1 MELKEK
7 IAHLKNKYK
16 TTASRPFR
24 KLIKILIITA
34 IIGCVIGAVLWW
46 DYKYNSTDSFATR
59 LQGIVSYICLVLGGI
74 ALVSLLGIILVKLL
88 LKIRRN
94 FTTKYKENKKELRA
108 SKKLYRNML
117 KEKAKYLELLE
128 DKIIEQID
136 EEIEKFEKEKNR
148 LSTKSTSLAFKR
160 LDVVRSINDQ
170 LIFIANL
177 ALKAKDTYLAISSNY
192 YEFLDKR
199 DWENLDLVIYFLE
212 TKRADSLKEA
222 LQLVDRK
229 KDLEEI
235 KGLIITASNSVK
247 DTISNNTAKLAGFL
261 GSCFNHL
268 ASQISSENKKIQ
280 IIIEKYNIKL
290 SNLNPKPDYVHF
302 LLTTQKTISLALI
315 AKINTPSTKLMQDTN
330 YMYNLAMQ
338 YEDK

>member
-1 MELKEK
+1 
-7 IAHLKNKYK
+7 
-16 TTASRPFR
+16 
-24 KLIKILIITA
+24 
-34 IIGCVIGAVLWW
+34 
-46 DYKYNSTDSFATR
+46 
-59 LQGIVSYICLVLGGI
+59 
-74 ALVSLLGIILVKLL
+74 
-88 LKIRRN
+88 
-94 FTTKYKENKKELRA
+94 
-108 SKKLYRNML
+108 ML

-136 EEIEKFEKEKNR
+136 EEIEKLEKEKNR
-148 LSTKSTSLAFKR
+148 LSTKSASLAFKR

-170 LIFIANL
+170 LIYIANL
-177 ALKAKDTYLAISSNY
+177 ALKAKATYLAISRNY

-212 TKRADSLKEA
+212 MKRADNLKEV

-268 ASQISSENKKIQ
+268 ASQISSENNKIQ
-280 IIIEKYNIKL
+280 IIIEKDNIKL
-290 SNLNPKPDYVHF
+290 SNLNPKPDYAHF
-302 LLTTQKTISLALI
+302 LKNKKKTIGLALI

>member
-1 MELKEK
+1 MAELKEK

-94 FTTKYKENKKELRA
+94 FTTKYKDNKKELRV

-136 EEIEKFEKEKNR
+136 EEIEKLEKEKNR
-148 LSTKSTSLAFKR
+148 LSTKSASLAFKR
-160 LDVVRSINDQ
+160 LDVVRIINNQ

-177 ALKAKDTYLAISSNY
+177 ALKTKATYLAISS
-192 YEFLDKR
+192 
-199 DWENLDLVIYFLE
+199 
-212 TKRADSLKEA
+212 
-222 LQLVDRK
+222 
-229 KDLEEI
+229 
-235 KGLIITASNSVK
+235 IITMNS
-247 DTISNNTAKLAGFL
+247 
-261 GSCFNHL
+261 
-268 ASQISSENKKIQ
+268 
-280 IIIEKYNIKL
+280 
-290 SNLNPKPDYVHF
+290 
-302 LLTTQKTISLALI
+302 
-315 AKINTPSTKLMQDTN
+315 
-330 YMYNLAMQ
+330 
-338 YEDK
+338 

>member
-1 MELKEK
+1 MAELKEK

-94 FTTKYKENKKELRA
+94 FTTEYKDNKKELRV

-136 EEIEKFEKEKNR
+136 EEIEKLEK
-148 LSTKSTSLAFKR
+148 KSSF
-160 LDVVRSINDQ
+160 
-170 LIFIANL
+170 
-177 ALKAKDTYLAISSNY
+177 Y
-192 YEFLDKR
+192 
-199 DWENLDLVIYFLE
+199 
-212 TKRADSLKEA
+212 
-222 LQLVDRK
+222 
-229 KDLEEI
+229 
-235 KGLIITASNSVK
+235 
-247 DTISNNTAKLAGFL
+247 
-261 GSCFNHL
+261 
-268 ASQISSENKKIQ
+268 
-280 IIIEKYNIKL
+280 
-290 SNLNPKPDYVHF
+290 
-302 LLTTQKTISLALI
+302 
-315 AKINTPSTKLMQDTN
+315 
-330 YMYNLAMQ
+330 
-338 YEDK
+338 